1 MIGWPRTLHAIR
13 RCYIYFYYTSSPS
26 PLFFAFISICKRLMN
41 WLTIFCDDVYTRTQ
55 TSKSYRYI
63 CILKEYW
70 KFCSW
75 LRNKSLTYIQIETER
90 ARERER
96 EKEKQNSS
104 ICTNILSLAFAVKLI
119 KIYNGLK
126 RCPLILIKYLR
137 NYIRKINVHRPL
149 TGNLL
154 STW

>member
-1 MIGWPRTLHAIR
+1 MCFAVSYTIMIGWPRTLHAIR

-96 EKEKQNSS
+96 RRNKTARYALIS
-104 ICTNILSLAFAVKLI
+104 CRWHLLLSL
-119 KIYNGLK
+119 LK
-126 RCPLILIKYLR
+126 
-137 NYIRKINVHRPL
+137 YIMV
-149 TGNLL
+149 
-154 STW
+154 